1 MTTKV
6 HVIAIAVLGLTLLGV
21 THAAASIYDDC
32 SIACADECSWMK
44 PRRCRRTFRKCVRKG
59 VWVCGGLPT
68 TTTTSSTTSTTTTL
82 PGCYGQV
89 DCGNGYCCPY
99 GYSCDNYTLTCYNS
113 SCAVNC
119 GNGYCCPYGYYCDNY
134 TLTCY

>member
-44 PRRCRRTFRKCVRKG
+44 PRRCRRAFRKCVRKG

-68 TTTTSSTTSTTTTL
+68 TTTTSLPPTTTTTL
-82 PGCYGQV
+82 PQSGCPASYPY
-89 DCGNGYCCPY
+89 DCGDGYCCPSAAPLCCSISH
-99 GYSCDNYTLTCYNS
+99 G
-113 SCAVNC
+113 
-119 GNGYCCPYGYYCDNY
+119 CCPVGYNYCDAYN
-134 TLTCY
+134 CYQ